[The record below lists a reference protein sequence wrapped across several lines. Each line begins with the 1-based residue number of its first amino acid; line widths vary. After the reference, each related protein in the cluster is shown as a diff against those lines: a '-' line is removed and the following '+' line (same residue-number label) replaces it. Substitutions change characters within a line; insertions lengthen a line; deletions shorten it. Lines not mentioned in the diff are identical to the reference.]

1 MKRNIRIRL
10 FFSLLVAIVATVGS
24 APSTAATPSTA
35 GGDELRAAYAGPQEI
50 AEGKRVAEKSCVGC
64 HGADGIAIIKGVPHL
79 AGQRGAYL
87 LLELRV
93 YKAGARSDKA
103 MEGAVKFLS
112 DDALLAVAAY
122 YASLDPAQPGAAS
135 GTKAAPAKVD
145 PLSAAKAAAAGCGGC
160 HGDTGVSKT
169 SGMPNLVGLDPAYLV
184 TAISAY
190 KNGQRKND
198 MMKSLVGALGDREI
212 KNIALFY
219 ALQKPAAAKTP
230 VAGDKVAGKAT
241 AAACAGCHGEQGVS
255 GNPAMPS
262 LAGQDSQYFM
272 AALQA
277 YKDGSRA
284 DATMKGVTASLEDRD
299 SKNMAAY
306 YAAQQ
311 PQAPKVVRPLST
323 AEWVQRC
330 DRCHGVNGN
339 STDPRAPAL
348 AAQRLDYLE
357 KVLLEYKSGARK
369 SPQMAAMSGSLS
381 EEDTAGLAAYYAR
394 QKPRAVI
401 FVPLPA
407 K

>member
-1 MKRNIRIRL
+1 MKRRVRIRP
-10 FFSLLVAIVATVGS
+10 FFSLLLALVATVGS

-35 GGDELRAAYAGPQEI
+35 GGDELRAAYAGPQEV
-50 AEGKRVAEKSCVGC
+50 AEGKRVAEKSCAGC
-64 HGADGIAIIKGVPHL
+64 HGADGIATAKGAPHL

-87 LLELRV
+87 LLELRA
-93 YKAGARSDKA
+93 YKAGARSDKS

-112 DDALLAVAAY
+112 DDALLAAAAY
-122 YASLDPAQPGAAS
+122 YASLDPAQPSAG
-135 GTKAAPAKVD
+135 KAAPARAD
-145 PLSAAKAAAAGCGGC
+145 PMSAGKAAAAGCAGC
-160 HGDTGVSKT
+160 HGDTGISKT
-169 SGMPNLVGLDPAYLV
+169 AGMPSLVGLDPAYLA

-198 MMKSLVGALGDREI
+198 MMKSLVGALSDRDI

-230 VAGDKVAGKAT
+230 VSGDQAAGKAA

-255 GNPAMPS
+255 ANPAMPS

-284 DATMKGVTASLEDRD
+284 DATMKGMAASLEDRD

-311 PQAPKVVRPLST
+311 PQAPKVVKPLST

-348 AAQRLDYLE
+348 AAQRLDYLD
-357 KVLLEYKSGARK
+357 KVLLEYKSGTRK
-369 SPQMAAMSGSLS
+369 SPQMAAMSSSLN
-381 EEDTAGLAAYYAR
+381 EEDIAGLAAYYAR